1 MGFPEVLQRFFI
13 ALASAKNMSNLL
25 CHEDFFH
32 IRISRFTNVS
42 NEKEPNGLQRQ
53 NSPFNSTKLVDFR
66 RLYDHRIIFGTLLK
80 IKFSQKK
87 MITLTTHPSF
97 AKGAIVYWSK
107 SATTADSKHTFGGRR
122 HLRPRPPALGQ
133 KNFSGNNFFGNTFLR
148 RKV

>member
-53 NSPFNSTKLVDFR
+53 NTPFNSTKLLDFR
-66 RLYDHRIIFGTLLK
+66 RLYDHRIIFGT
-80 IKFSQKK
+80 FQKNK
-87 MITLTTHPSF
+87 VFKQKITLTTHPSF
-97 AKGAIVYWSK
+97 AKGAIILVEK
-107 SATTADSKHTFGGRR
+107 C
-122 HLRPRPPALGQ
+122 
-133 KNFSGNNFFGNTFLR
+133 NNC
-148 RKV
+148 